1 LNTLTLLALTAIF
14 LFTSIISVVTGST
27 SLVTVPAML
36 QFGIDPRVAVA
47 TNMFALI
54 FMSVGGT
61 LPFLRT
67 GTIDKRRLPLLGMLT
82 LIGSIAGAWLLTVI
96 AAKNI
101 PLLVALFM
109 IAIALFSLLNPQ
121 AGVLAAGPPT
131 KNAEFAGY
139 AATLLLGIYGGF
151 FSGGYVTL
159 LTAVYVLC
167 FRMTFLEAVATTKV
181 INILSSI
188 VATVIFARSGL
199 VDYQLGLILGA
210 VMLIGGLIGA
220 RLATKISNVWLRR
233 IFLATV
239 LILAALTMISFLPS
253 F

>member
-67 GTIDKRRLPLLGMLT
+67 GTIDKRRLPLLGILT
-82 LIGSIAGAWLLTVI
+82 LIGSVAGAWLLTII

-109 IAIALFSLLNPQ
+109 IAVAIFSVLNPQ
-121 AGVLAAGPPT
+121 AGVVTVGPPT
-131 KNAEFAGY
+131 KTAEFAGY
-139 AATLLLGIYGGF
+139 AATLRHFWFKTCCAPEPSAETDKVFGDMQAF
-151 FSGGYVTL
+151 FSGEMHPKTECHPG
-159 LTAVYVLC
+159 
-167 FRMTFLEAVATTKV
+167 FRTRT
-181 INILSSI
+181 
-188 VATVIFARSGL
+188 
-199 VDYQLGLILGA
+199 
-210 VMLIGGLIGA
+210 
-220 RLATKISNVWLRR
+220 
-233 IFLATV
+233 
-239 LILAALTMISFLPS
+239 
-253 F
+253 